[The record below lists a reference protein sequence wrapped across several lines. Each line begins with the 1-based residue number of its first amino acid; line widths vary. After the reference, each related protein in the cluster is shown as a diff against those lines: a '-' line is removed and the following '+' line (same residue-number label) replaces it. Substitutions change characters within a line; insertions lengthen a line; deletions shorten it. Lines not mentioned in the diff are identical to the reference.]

1 VEVPVDQLKLSA
13 LPRPAPATSAE
24 TIMSTLAADALPAAE
39 LALLTAVTLKVAQAA
54 DSIALRDTGAPIV
67 AGFSRGGARA

>member
-1 VEVPVDQLKLSA
+1 MPVDQLKLSA
-13 LPRPAPATSAE
+13 LPRPAPAASAAE
-24 TIMSTLAADALPAAE
+24 TIMSALAADALPAAE